1 MKITAANWTP
11 VLLKKVVMVNLNNL
25 NRLKFLLSS
34 LIMDTSTTLNTM
46 MDTALFMKSILK
58 TMMMICLSIH

>member
-11 VLLKKVVMVNLNNL
+11 VLLKKVVMVNLNNI